1 MNILRKWKYIGLGGN
16 GDGLNNLSKGEN
28 KAMAYIDIKDLMIDK
43 EFESLLP
50 SLSQEDY
57 NILEQSLLKNGFDQ
71 KFGRIKVW
79 YPKRNDGKGY
89 IVDGHNRFKI
99 CKEYG
104 IKLRSGDFEQVK
116 FDSRD
121 DVKKYMFENQLARRN
136 LSIVDKYE
144 IVERYCVML
153 KMIAKKNQSDG
164 GKGFINI
171 TRIDVR
177 KEKAKM
183 TGISEGSYSKLD
195 KIMKSNN
202 EDVKWDLRNKHISI
216 DKAYQIVN
224 NSLKEKKN
232 ATHQQQI
239 QKLHDR
245 ISEIDKSIGKLN
257 KEKEQILKKLNSIYE
272 ILDIR
277 YLV

>member
-1 MNILRKWKYIGLGGN
+1 MQFVHEKNIEIDPELENL
-16 GDGLNNLSKGEN
+16 LPPLSK
-28 KAMAYIDIKDLMIDK
+28 
-43 EFESLLP
+43 
-50 SLSQEDY
+50 EDY
-57 NILEQSLLKNGFDQ
+57 DLLEQSLLKNGFEQ

-79 YPKRNDGKGY
+79 FSKGNNCKGY

-99 CKEYG
+99 CKEHG
-104 IKLRSGDFEQVK
+104 IKLVNGDFERVK
-116 FDSRD
+116 FDSKD
-121 DVKKYMFENQLARRN
+121 DVKKWMFENQLARRN

-144 IVERYCVML
+144 IAERYCAML
-153 KMIAKKNQSDG
+153 KIVAKKNQSDG

-183 TGISEGSYSKLD
+183 TGISEGSYGKLD

-202 EDVKWDLRNKHISI
+202 EDIKWDLRNKRISI

-224 NSLKEKKN
+224 NSLKKN
-232 ATHQQQI
+232 VNVTPQQQI
-239 QKLHDR
+239 QRLYER
-245 ISEIDKSIGKLN
+245 ISEIDKSVGKLSE
-257 KEKEQILKKLNSIYE
+257 EKEQILKKLNSIRE

-277 YLV
+277 YPENY